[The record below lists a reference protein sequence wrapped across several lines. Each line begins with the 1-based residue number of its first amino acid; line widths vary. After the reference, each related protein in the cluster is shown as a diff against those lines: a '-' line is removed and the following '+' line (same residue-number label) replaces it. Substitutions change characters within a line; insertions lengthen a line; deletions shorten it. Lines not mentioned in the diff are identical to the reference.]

1 MKESFYGYFIIA
13 IGIFCIAIV
22 LLFSD
27 ITNTNDQNYYLV
39 KEITEAAMIDAIDP
53 AYWETNKQVAI
64 DKEKFV
70 ENFVRRFAE
79 SAGYA
84 KTYDIEIYDIVEMP
98 PKVSLS
104 VGAKSTIFS
113 FTSDDFNIVN
123 RMDAIL
129 ETGIIK

>member
-1 MKESFYGYFIIA
+1 MKESFWGYFIILM
-13 IGIFCIAIV
+13 GIFSIAIV
-22 LLFSD
+22 LLFQD
-27 ITNTNDQNYYLV
+27 ITNTDDQNYYLV

-53 AYWETNKQVAI
+53 AHWEVYGQVAI

-70 ENFVRRFAE
+70 ENFVRRFAQ

-84 KTYDIEIYDIVEMP
+84 KTYDIDIYEVIEMP
-98 PKVSLS
+98 PKVSLR

-113 FTSDDFNIVN
+113 FTGEDFDIIN

-129 ETGIIK
+129 ETKTIN